1 MKSKSLL
8 LLVILFACQSVLAQQ
23 VMEISG
29 RVVAQGSEEALPFAN
44 IAAYAPNDSLTV
56 GTLSDEKGR
65 FTLKCDC
72 SDGCYL
78 IVSYLGMEPQ
88 RITAMQWQGTRRN
101 LGKIVLSPSAT
112 MLETVTVA
120 DTTPVIDRRFDRTV
134 VKIEETRKATAHTI
148 YDVLRSLP
156 GLAVDEAGNMS
167 YNGATP
173 AVYVDDS
180 PSDLLFPVLESI
192 PIDRIEKVEL
202 IDAAVQQGGEGR
214 GGIINIRLRAAD
226 EGLSGSLAT
235 KPSTYNFKELNDSEN
250 SLNLNYKRKKFIWIA
265 NASFRTTDNTSSYT
279 MKKDFRPTGTP
290 IIVNEEQSAD
300 NSYRVSGNS
309 LGFIYQPNDYTK
321 LTVSGSYSLS
331 SSVKTMGRLTEER
344 HGETNDLISQIKAA
358 GTDYQR
364 STPNF
369 GIGINFYRQFS
380 NSSNHYLNTSAY
392 VSAYNDRFYG
402 DYSEAYSVLVGLT
415 SDSLYTERFDNHL
428 SKTPTVY
435 VNAFYNNPLGD
446 KLNWSV
452 RYIFDATFNRKVSS
466 EYFSNEEPV
475 LMKNQGQ
482 RYHSAYNYLSSN
494 LTYFAGSWRLT
505 GGISLED
512 KAFDGQFNYY
522 DELAGADET
531 QLVGKNYFRI
541 IPSATVRYSF
551 NWQHS
556 ISLTL
561 ANTWEYPDFERLKD
575 FIDKRTNYQ
584 WSTGNPDLKPSPNYS
599 AYLKYE
605 LFQNTWNFTPSIFVK
620 YQDNLI
626 ANIPLQ
632 IDPLTRMLYPVNIAQ
647 QTKIGLDL
655 SAGFRIKKLS
665 VNLYS
670 SFYYTQFRICE
681 GQTYEGVDLSNAY
694 PNSHD
699 LNGHAYCMV
708 TYRIKSVNLSSQLNY
723 WNTGARFNGH
733 SNDYVTLSINASRN
747 FFKNKL
753 LVNLGVSNLLRN
765 LSPNTNHTEN
775 LGVITDSETFGYYNK
790 PMFNLSLRYNF
801 RYGSRN
807 TENVQGMRYF

>member
-1 MKSKSLL
+1 MKNKSLI
-8 LLVILFACQSVLAQQ
+8 LLVVLFACQSVLAQQ

-29 RVVAQGSEEALPFAN
+29 RVVTQGTEETLPFAN
-44 IAAYAPNDSLTV
+44 ITAYAPNDSLTA

-72 SDGCYL
+72 SDNSYL
-78 IVSYLGMEPQ
+78 IISYLGMEPQ
-88 RITAMQWQGTRRN
+88 RITVMQWQGTRRN
-101 LGKIVLSPSAT
+101 FGKIALSPSAT
-112 MLETVTVA
+112 MLETVTVT

-134 VKIEETRKATAHTI
+134 VKIEETRKATSHTI
-148 YDVLRSLP
+148 YDILRSLP
-156 GLAVDEAGNMS
+156 GLAVDESGNMV
-167 YNGATP
+167 YNGTTP
-173 AVYVDDS
+173 SVYVGDS
-180 PSDLLFPVLESI
+180 PSDLLYPMLESI

-214 GGIINIRLRAAD
+214 GGIVNIKLRAAD
-226 EGLSGSLAT
+226 EGLSGSLAV
-235 KPSTYNFKELNDSEN
+235 KPSTYSFKELNDSEN

-265 NASFRTTDNTSSYT
+265 NASLRTTDNTSSYT
-279 MKKDFRPTGTP
+279 LQRDFGQTGTP
-290 IIVNEEQSAD
+290 VIVNEEQSNN

-309 LGFIYQPNDYTK
+309 IGFIYQPNDYTK
-321 LTVSGSYSLS
+321 LTVSGSYSFS
-331 SSVKTMGRLTEER
+331 TSTKTMERNTEEQNS
-344 HGETNDLISQIKAA
+344 ETNGLISQIKASA
-358 GTDYQR
+358 ADHQR

-402 DYSEAYSVLVGLT
+402 DYSEAYGVFGGLA

-435 VNAFYNNPLGD
+435 VNAYYNNPLSD
-446 KLNWSV
+446 RLNWSV

-475 LMKNQGQ
+475 LMKKQG
-482 RYHSAYNYLSSN
+482 HSAYNYLSSN
-494 LTYFAGSWRLT
+494 LTYFAGNWRLT
-505 GGISLED
+505 GGLSLED
-512 KAFDGQFNYY
+512 KAFDGRFSYY
-522 DELAGADET
+522 DELTGPDEI
-531 QLVGKNYFRI
+531 QMVRKNYFRV

-551 NWQHS
+551 NWQKS

-561 ANTWEYPDFERLKD
+561 ANTWEYPDFEQLKD
-575 FIDKRTNYQ
+575 FIDKRTNHQ

-605 LFQNTWNFTPSIFVK
+605 LFQNNWNFTPSVFVK

-626 ANIPLQ
+626 SNIPIQ
-632 IDPLTRMLYPVNIAQ
+632 IDPLTRLLYPVNIAQ

-655 SAGFRIKKLS
+655 STGFRIKKLS

-681 GQTYEGVDLSNAY
+681 GQTYEGIDLSNAY
-694 PNSHD
+694 TENHAI
-699 LNGHAYCMV
+699 NGYAYCMLS
-708 TYRIKSVNLSSQLNY
+708 YRIKAVNLSSQLNY
-723 WNTGARFNGH
+723 WNTGTRFNGY

-765 LSPNTNHTEN
+765 LSPSRNHSEN
-775 LGVITDSETFGYYNK
+775 LGVITDSETFGYNNQ
-790 PMFNLSLRYNF
+790 PMFKLSLRYNF